1 MNKLIIAS
9 IVGISLGLSA
19 CSTTSVTNADGE
31 TVQDIQSK
39 LLGEMPIPGGARINN
54 ENSLILGSGD
64 GWAGRVAITSAQNAN
79 ETFTFFRDQFQKAGW
94 TLVSSTK
101 SKNSILVFVK
111 KDRTATIEI
120 DEGGFGGK
128 ANVMLTVAP
137 RSTVVPP
144 VTK

>member
-1 MNKLIIAS
+1 MNKIFYVLFLT
-9 IVGISLGLSA
+9 VGLGLTA
-19 CSTTSVTNADGE
+19 CATAPMTNADGE
-31 TVQDIQSK
+31 TMSDIQNR
-39 LLGEMPIPGGARINN
+39 LLGDMPLPGGSRINN

-64 GWAGRVAITSAQNAN
+64 GWAGRVSITSAQNAT
-79 ETFTFFRDQFQKAGW
+79 ETFTFFRDQFQKSGW

-120 DEGGFGGK
+120 EEGGFTGK
-128 ANVMLTVAP
+128 AQVMLTVAP

-144 VTK
+144 PTK